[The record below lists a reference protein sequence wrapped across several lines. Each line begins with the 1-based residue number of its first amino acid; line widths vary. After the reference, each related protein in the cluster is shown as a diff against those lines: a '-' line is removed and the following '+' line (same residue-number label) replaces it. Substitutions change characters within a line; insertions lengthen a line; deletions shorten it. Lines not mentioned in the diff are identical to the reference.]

1 MEFFLPRPPR
11 GVSHLLPV
19 RRSIRGA
26 RETAHLHKRFQ
37 KLQPPAVS
45 FPPVFRHPP
54 RQSPQQMTG
63 PVRHANPRQNQ
74 KPAVIGDSRQAHPA
88 RGPTPTNVTTRAAH
102 CQAAAPT
109 RCTAKSVPEH
119 LAPDKPGTPTGRL
132 HPIMMLAQ
140 AGQGVFRPR
149 TRGWPPAT
157 ATVAG
162 LPAARSTP
170 PPGARRASCLPAGPD
185 PKELDDT
192 PRGSAADATDA
203 VGLI

>member
-109 RCTAKSVPEH
+109 RCTASPVPEH

-132 HPIMMLAQ
+132 HFDNDAR
-140 AGQGVFRPR
+140 AGRPR
-149 TRGWPPAT
+149 RVPPADPWL
-157 ATVAG
+157 ATCHCNG
-162 LPAARSTP
+162 CRL
-170 PPGARRASCLPAGPD
+170 ASCSIN
-185 PKELDDT
+185 
-192 PRGSAADATDA
+192 SAAGRAPGVLPSSRPRPQGTRRHSTRI
-203 VGLI
+203 GGRRN